1 MKIGKIT
8 VRRSYKPSRIIC
20 DIISLAGAAVIVYMT
35 ERFINGT
42 QGLTGDRVALSAI
55 FPVLAL
61 GVLAVYAVL
70 VLKSHAFKK
79 YKITKKNAQVIYD
92 WYAFSVSL
100 IKLPLLLIIFESML
114 TFQEISLGIAV
125 NLMNIRLILYIFLI
139 AIIIRMAIHRINT
152 LSHEEKSTD
161 VVHVRA
167 AVVDEN
173 EEREKK

>member
-20 DIISLAGAAVIVYMT
+20 DVISLAGAAVIVYIT

-70 VLKSHAFKK
+70 VLKSHAFKH
-79 YKITKKNAQVIYD
+79 YKITKKNAQEIYD

-125 NLMNIRLILYIFLI
+125 NLLNFRLILYIFLI
-139 AIIIRMAIHRINT
+139 AIIIRMTIHRIKT